1 MAAQAERK
9 PSEWVKI
16 VSKRDGH
23 SFIVPRDVAMVSG
36 FLRDSLHPD
45 AGFSEASE
53 NTCYVDERYFS
64 IFLYSFFFLS
74 FLSSSSQ

>member
-1 MAAQAERK
+1 MAAESSKKK

-16 VSKRDGH
+16 VSKNDGH

-45 AGFSEASE
+45 AGFSESSE
-53 NTCYVDERYFS
+53 NTCNVDERYVSYPESSGF
-64 IFLYSFFFLS
+64 IFGLENI
-74 FLSSSSQ
+74 